1 MYGAAPKKSLV
12 DVLRDANLISD
23 EVYQEIHEKILE
35 GWVKKPIQADQST
48 DSDSESYR
56 QILEEIEQA
65 GESEEEILNEY
76 VSPKVLELAK
86 KGRKSGTSIMHLED
100 LNPEEDALNKVP
112 PSFAYR
118 NKVVPVR
125 LDGNVLTVAIA
136 DIDDIMLIDEIGFVT
151 ECEIDLRIADE
162 DDISDAI
169 VRAYGRDA
177 ASLLSAGIKGPVGA
191 ASTIERASIE
201 DFGIDERDLTEDPT
215 VVDAVSQM
223 IIDAVRAGA
232 SDIHI
237 EPYPEELKIRFRVDG
252 VLEDQEQ
259 PPAYLQSAITS
270 RIKIMADMDVAERRL
285 PQDGKINTE
294 IGSLGGRQIDLR
306 VSTVPTVA
314 TQHSESVVLRILDRQ
329 SIEFGLAQL
338 GLTDENYE
346 LFQRMIHK
354 PHGIILATGPTGS
367 GKTTSLYACLK
378 EINTPQVKIITL
390 EDPVEYELE
399 GINQIQVNPEIG
411 FTFANGLRHILRQDP
426 DKVLVGEI
434 RDEETAEMAIHTSL
448 TGHLVFSTLHTNDA
462 PGAITRLID
471 MGVEPYLVTSTVEGI
486 IAQRL
491 ARRVCKACCTWYTPS
506 AEEISVLFRSNG
518 VNIPTDLRIPRANDD
533 GCKECRGRGY
543 RGRIGIF
550 EVLFM
555 TEEMRALALKQAST
569 SELRQLAVQL
579 GMKSLREDGWQKV
592 VAGHTTVDEVLRLT
606 QEDAY
611 DYEDENTVHLQTG
624 SEFGPDSS
632 ISAQ

>member
-1 MYGAAPKKSLV
+1 MYGAVAKKSLV

-35 GWVKKPIQADQST
+35 GWVKKPIQSDPSA

-56 QILEEIEQA
+56 QILEEIEEA
-65 GESEEEILNEY
+65 GESEEDILIEY

-86 KGRKSGTSIMHLED
+86 KGRESGTPIMHLED
-100 LNPEEDALNKVP
+100 MNPGEDALDKVP

-118 NKVVPVR
+118 NKVVPVS

-136 DIDDIMLIDEIGFVT
+136 DINDIMLIDEIGYVT
-151 ECEIDLRIADE
+151 ECEIDIRIADE

-169 VRAYGRDA
+169 VRSYGRDA

-329 SIEFGLAQL
+329 SIEFGLTQL
-338 GLTDENYE
+338 GLTDENYD

-411 FTFANGLRHILRQDP
+411 FSFANGLRHILRQDP

-462 PGAITRLID
+462 PGAITRLVD

-491 ARRVCKACCTWYTPS
+491 ARRVCKACCTMYTPS
-506 AEEISVLFRSNG
+506 EEEISVLFGSNG
-518 VNIPTDLRIPRANDD
+518 VNIPSDLRIPRANAD
-533 GCKECRGRGY
+533 GCPECRGRGY

-555 TEEMRALALKQAST
+555 TDEIRALALKQTST
-569 SELRQLAVQL
+569 SELRQLAIQL

-592 VAGHTTVDEVLRLT
+592 VAGHTTVDEILKLT
-606 QEDAY
+606 MEDAH
-611 DYEDENTVHLQTG
+611 DYKVESSVLMRSG
-624 SEFGPDSS
+624 SEFGADSS
-632 ISAQ
+632 ISPQ